1 MHKVIKVAIEDSI
14 HWLRIARQHKDSGY
28 PKTLADL
35 VHWVRIARDEAR
47 EELEASLTKSDDV
60 FVMPTFEDHRAA
72 FAVAARNAYLQ
83 GASEKQVDYLAKLA
97 FDAGESTTYPDH
109 MLTSRTASALISDY
123 LRG

>member
-1 MHKVIKVAIEDSI
+1 MHEVIKEAIEDSI
-14 HWLRIARQHKDSGY
+14 HGLRMARQHNDPGY

-35 VHWVRIARDEAR
+35 VYWVRISRDEAR
-47 EELEASLTKSDDV
+47 EELEAAQIEDV
-60 FVMPTFEDHRAA
+60 FAKPTYEDHRAA

-109 MLTSRTASALISDY
+109 LLTSRTASALISDY